1 VALIARGIEHELR
14 DILSVSRAAAI
25 IGPRQAG
32 KSTLAK
38 QLQAAGIVPNYFSLD
53 DEALRAAAHA
63 DPDGFALSLAR
74 PAVIDEVQRAPELML
89 AVKQILD
96 RDQTPGQFLLTGSAD
111 LVTARVVADA
121 LPGRV
126 EYVNLWPL
134 SQAEIAGSGTS
145 IVDVLLNEGPPRIID
160 APKGRAASAEF
171 VLAGGFPDAR
181 TRAPHQRAR
190 YFRSYVQTIL
200 GRDLPEI
207 GEVRIDSSKL
217 EQLLRLLAA
226 RTGNMVNYAALGREL
241 ALDDKTVKAHV
252 ELLAQL
258 FLLYRLRPFS
268 TNLGSRQVKTP
279 KLLLTDTG
287 MAAAL
292 LGVDVS
298 RYSAPDQGFVAGM
311 LFETFVLM
319 EFVKQATWSATP
331 VELFFYR
338 DTDKR
343 EVDLVIES
351 ASGDVVGVEVKAAA
365 SATTSD
371 ARGLRLLRDKLGTRF
386 KAGIVVYSGA
396 HTLPIGEQIWA
407 VPVSGLWQLGA
418 AREIS

>member
-1 VALIARGIEHELR
+1 MALIARGIERELR

-25 IGPRQAG
+25 TGPRQAG

-38 QLQAAGIVPNYFSLD
+38 QLQTAGVVPNYFSLD
-53 DEALRAAAHA
+53 DEATRVAARV

-89 AVKQILD
+89 AIKQILD

-111 LVTARVVADA
+111 LVTAKVVADA

-134 SQAEIAGSGTS
+134 SQAEIVGKRTS
-145 IVDVLLNEGPPRIID
+145 IVDVLLNDGAPQING
-160 APKGRAASAEF
+160 APKGRAASAD
-171 VLAGGFPDAR
+171 VILTGGFPDAR
-181 TRAPHQRAR
+181 TRVQRQRTR

-226 RTGNMVNYAALGREL
+226 RTSGMVNYSALGREL
-241 ALDDKTVKAHV
+241 ALDEKTVKAHT
-252 ELLAQL
+252 ELLRQL

-268 TNLGSRQVKTP
+268 TNLGARQINTP
-279 KLLLTDTG
+279 KLMLTDTG

-292 LGVDVS
+292 IGVDVS
-298 RYSAPDQGFVAGM
+298 RYSAPDQGSIAGM

-343 EVDLVIES
+343 EVDLLIES
-351 ASGDVVGVEVKAAA
+351 TSGDVVGIEAKSAANATA
-365 SATTSD
+365 SDT
-371 ARGLRLLRDKLGTRF
+371 RGLRLLRDKLDTRF
-386 KAGIVVYSGA
+386 KAGVVVYSGE
-396 HTLPIGEQIWA
+396 HTLPLGERIWA
-407 VPVSGLWQLGA
+407 MPISGLWQ
-418 AREIS
+418 